1 MSGGLT
7 TSNGQIITTRQ
18 GQGFSHNDGTV
29 NLVSFVNNSILPG
42 NAYFGTLT
50 NHALILQTN
59 NNTRMT
65 ISNTGATTLSSTLE
79 VTGATTLS
87 SNLTLNGTS
96 ATLSL
101 SGASAKLTIA
111 NTTASTSS
119 STGALQ
125 VAGGAYFGA
134 ASLFAGNV
142 NINGTLTTAGLSISN
157 LSLSG
162 STASTSSSTGA
173 LQVAGGAYFG
183 AASLFGGNVTMNGSL
198 NIGTV
203 GTSDNRINFSGLT
216 GDAGT
221 NHTVIAE
228 RIYEASSEKSELLL
242 FKGNDPATTTGPDRI
257 RMRASEFRFQTYTTA
272 EDYSGM
278 SDNNNRLII
287 SNAGDISISSTTAST
302 SSTTGALQVAG
313 GVYFGAASLFGGNL
327 TNNGTIIAG
336 NAGISAA
343 SWTTSG
349 IQFRT
354 SATTYTNTTAG
365 AAASAVFNSFARPT
379 LAASSALTTTNAAT
393 VYIDNSPLA
402 GTNQTITN
410 AYALWVASGNSLF
423 GGALNLSTQNTGNI
437 TTTLPTSYVSLYDN
451 PIYMRANNDKNH
463 YIGYCGNNNQTT
475 WNTGKGFGNPTT
487 ANDGIVI
494 CGNSNVIIGTLPGSV
509 ETICGNFTSTGL
521 ALGGGVPSYR
531 LDFGSTAQNMKI
543 NLFGGIYGIGAC
555 NSNLQSFSDGGF
567 TWHTVD
573 GATPVTGNGAA
584 PGTQI
589 GRLHSSGHFEASS
602 GIRAGTFSTVP
613 YSGAGVEMHYAS
625 DIGDVFAYDRTNNGY
640 KTLRLN
646 GPSGI
651 NILSDG
657 KVGIN
662 NSSPFHPLDV
672 NGSANIRTNLTIGY
686 SSNQLSANTYPLYI
700 TSWTASTGSANPA
713 EKFSTSYGGSNWDGV
728 AWGNCSARF
737 NDILV
742 ATAFIGF
749 SDERIKTNI
758 EEIPIAFCKEF
769 VMNCT
774 PVSYF
779 LKEDLRRGR
788 NNTQFGYIAQ
798 DLEKK
803 GFHYLVTHMNDDN
816 EDLIEIIEDVNGKE
830 YKSPA
835 GVLLSVSYTEIIPLL
850 AQNIK
855 VLYLENE
862 NQQNEINELKQKNQ
876 DLETR
881 LARLEAFISTLEIT
895 E

>member
-1 MSGGLT
+1 
-7 TSNGQIITTRQ
+7 
-18 GQGFSHNDGTV
+18 
-29 NLVSFVNNSILPG
+29 
-42 NAYFGTLT
+42 
-50 NHALILQTN
+50 
-59 NNTRMT
+59 
-65 ISNTGATTLSSTLE
+65 
-79 VTGATTLS
+79 
-87 SNLTLNGTS
+87 
-96 ATLSL
+96 
-101 SGASAKLTIA
+101 
-111 NTTASTSS
+111 
-119 STGALQ
+119 
-125 VAGGAYFGA
+125 
-134 ASLFAGNV
+134 
-142 NINGTLTTAGLSISN
+142 
-157 LSLSG
+157 
-162 STASTSSSTGA
+162 
-173 LQVAGGAYFG
+173 
-183 AASLFGGNVTMNGSL
+183 
-198 NIGTV
+198 
-203 GTSDNRINFSGLT
+203 
-216 GDAGT
+216 
-221 NHTVIAE
+221 
-228 RIYEASSEKSELLL
+228 
-242 FKGNDPATTTGPDRI
+242 
-257 RMRASEFRFQTYTTA
+257 MR
-272 EDYSGM
+272 
-278 SDNNNRLII
+278 
-287 SNAGDISISSTTAST
+287 
-302 SSTTGALQVAG
+302 
-313 GVYFGAASLFGGNL
+313 
-327 TNNGTIIAG
+327 
-336 NAGISAA
+336 
-343 SWTTSG
+343 
-349 IQFRT
+349 
-354 SATTYTNTTAG
+354 
-365 AAASAVFNSFARPT
+365 
-379 LAASSALTTTNAAT
+379 
-393 VYIDNSPLA
+393 
-402 GTNQTITN
+402 
-410 AYALWVASGNSLF
+410 
-423 GGALNLSTQNTGNI
+423 
-437 TTTLPTSYVSLYDN
+437 
-451 PIYMRANNDKNH
+451 H
-463 YIGYCGNNNQTT
+463 
-475 WNTGKGFGNPTT
+475 
-487 ANDGIVI
+487 
-494 CGNSNVIIGTLPGSV
+494 
-509 ETICGNFTSTGL
+509 
-521 ALGGGVPSYR
+521 
-531 LDFGSTAQNMKI
+531 
-543 NLFGGIYGIGAC
+543 
-555 NSNLQSFSDGGF
+555 LQSFSDGGF